1 MGILVSTRN
10 NEIEID
16 YTSAILKGLSDD
28 QGLFVPNSFNKID
41 FSDKK
46 FLKMN
51 YKELVYEILKN
62 FIVEINEKDLRDI
75 INLSYDNKFDNSEIV
90 NVKDIDGKY
99 IVELF
104 HGPTAAFKDMAL
116 SILPNLLEY
125 SKKLNNI
132 NEKTVILT
140 ATSGDTGKA
149 ALEGFKDIE
158 NLEIIVFYPENGVSV
173 IQKKQMLTQVG
184 KNTHIFG
191 INGNFDDAQSAV
203 KDILNDKKF
212 KSLLKENNYS
222 FSSANS
228 INIGRLLPQI
238 VYYVS
243 SYFDLIKNK
252 KIVYGDKIDVVV
264 PTGNFGNILAGK
276 YAKNIGLPIDK
287 LICASNENN
296 ILTDFINTGIYD
308 LNREFLKTIS
318 PSMDILISSNLERLL
333 FHIADM
339 NTNKVNKFMN
349 DLKTNGYYKID
360 KKMLENLN
368 DFEAFYC
375 DEINTKK
382 TIKNIFTN
390 NDYLVDPHTAVAL
403 NVYDQ
408 YKNKYDSNNICL
420 IMSTASP
427 YKFPVNVAK
436 SLNMNDEHD
445 DFKLLKKIAN
455 YTNSEIPKNI
465 ADLENKKEIHN
476 INININDMRENILN
490 VLKI

>member
-10 NEIEID
+10 NKIEID

-41 FSDKK
+41 FSNKK

-51 YKELVYEILKN
+51 YKEFVYEILKN

-75 INLSYDNKFDNSEIV
+75 INLSYDDKFDINEIV
-90 NVKDIDGKY
+90 NVKDVDGKY

-116 SILPNLLEY
+116 SILPSLLEY
-125 SKKLNNI
+125 SKKINNI

-212 KSLLKENNYS
+212 KNLLKENNYS

-243 SYFDLIKNK
+243 SYFDLVKNK
-252 KIVYGDKIDVVV
+252 KIVYGDKIDVVI

-296 ILTDFINTGIYD
+296 ILTDFINTGVYD

-360 KKMLENLN
+360 KEMLENLN

-375 DEINTKK
+375 DEIDTKK
-382 TIKNIFTN
+382 TIKNIFIN

-408 YKNKYDSNNICL
+408 YKNKYNSDNICL

-436 SLNMNDEHD
+436 SLEIDAETD
-445 DFKLLKKIAN
+445 DFKLLKKISN

-465 ADLENKKEIHN
+465 IDLENKKEIHN
-476 INININDMRENILN
+476 ININIDDMRKNILN